1 MVFDFISGFVSK
13 WSLSKGGERRLL
25 VDIDRVTKLVTDE
38 GFVVLGK
45 VLVGG
50 GRVRVTIEHSSC
62 GSVDDGLG
70 HEDRFGER
78 WVAGVRAARRR
89 ARHRCH
95 CAEEMGV

>member
-1 MVFDFISGFVSK
+1 MRKRIVSK
-13 WSLSKGGERRLL
+13 GDERRLL

-38 GFVVLGK
+38 GFVVLSEE
-45 VLVGG
+45 VFVGG
-50 GRVRVTIEHSSC
+50 GRVRVTIEHSSR

-78 WVAGVRAARRR
+78 RVAGVRAAIRR